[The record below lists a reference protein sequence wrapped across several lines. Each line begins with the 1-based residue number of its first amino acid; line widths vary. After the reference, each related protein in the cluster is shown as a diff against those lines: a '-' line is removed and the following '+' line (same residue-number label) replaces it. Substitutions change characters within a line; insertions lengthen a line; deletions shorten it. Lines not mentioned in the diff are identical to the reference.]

1 MLDYL
6 NLLSSPTMVS
16 DTDEEIL
23 LKPFHH
29 IEDNP
34 GKGTRTLLLQG
45 FNKWF
50 KIPQGQLNVII
61 QITNML
67 HNASLLLDDIQDNSD
82 LRRGKPIA
90 WTINAAN
97 HVVELA
103 HQSVESLGCYIT
115 GKYSIDDP
123 TLTKCSLQK
132 AELINLYAGQGIE
145 IVWRDTSRCPTEKE
159 YVDMANKKT
168 SGLFRLAI
176 RLLIACSSKC
186 SSPPSSY
193 ITLANLIGVYFQ
205 IRDDLLNLISKEYS
219 DAKGFAEDLEEG
231 KFSFPIIH
239 GINADISDN
248 RILETL
254 RQRPKASGPK
264 YDIIEYLK
272 CNTRSF
278 EYTVDS
284 LEHLESLIQKEMA
297 ALEPNCILENIVS
310 KLHVDKDKLGI

>member
-67 HNASLLLDDIQDNSD
+67 HNASLLYRD
-82 LRRGKPIA
+82 
-90 WTINAAN
+90 
-97 HVVELA
+97 
-103 HQSVESLGCYIT
+103 SLERYF
-115 GKYSIDDP
+115 K
-123 TLTKCSLQK
+123 
-132 AELINLYAGQGIE
+132 
-145 IVWRDTSRCPTEKE
+145 VPTEKE